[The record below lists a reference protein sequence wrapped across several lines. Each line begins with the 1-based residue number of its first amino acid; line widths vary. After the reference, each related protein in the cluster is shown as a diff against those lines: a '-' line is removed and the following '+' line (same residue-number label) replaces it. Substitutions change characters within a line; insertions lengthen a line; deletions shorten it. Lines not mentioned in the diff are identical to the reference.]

1 MNNLNKECGMKN
13 KTPIIVG
20 IVAIVVAVIVAI
32 VVIIVVINGDI
43 WTIEDSLGEDT
54 LYKSVR

>member
-1 MNNLNKECGMKN
+1 MKN

-54 LYKSVR
+54 YKLV